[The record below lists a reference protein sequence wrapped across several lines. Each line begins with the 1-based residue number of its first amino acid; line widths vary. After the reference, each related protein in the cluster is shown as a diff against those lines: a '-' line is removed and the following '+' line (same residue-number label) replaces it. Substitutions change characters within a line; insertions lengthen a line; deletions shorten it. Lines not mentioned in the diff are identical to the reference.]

1 MTVTIRDVARQAG
14 VAVSTASRA
23 LSGGGPVGEATA
35 ERVRSA
41 ATALGYEP
49 NRWAASLRGGATKR
63 IAMVVPDL
71 RNPFFADLVKG
82 AQARARELGYMLFVA
97 DTDDDPREE
106 SRMVR
111 AVSDRVDGALLCTPR
126 TDAGHLDVLTSLA
139 PTVLLHR
146 TSAAT
151 PYVISDVADGVAQ
164 AVANLTALG
173 HRRIG
178 YVDGPPESW
187 SAELRRRTIAE
198 TGERMGVRI
207 ATIAQ
212 VAARFDGG
220 VVAGDLAIASGVTA
234 VLAFNDIV
242 SFGLMHRLSNRG
254 VAVPDDVSIIG
265 FDDVAEARMS
275 TPALTTVAQPLNLSG
290 RKAVEMLVDLLA
302 GRELRERAV
311 VLPTSLV
318 VRDTTAAPRAVAAAL

>member
-1 MTVTIRDVARQAG
+1 MTVTIREVARRAG

-35 ERVRSA
+35 ERVHAA

-63 IAMVVPDL
+63 IAMIVPDL

-82 AQARARELGYMLFVA
+82 AQARAREFGYMLFVA

-111 AVSDRVDGALLCTPR
+111 TVSDRVDGALLCTPR
-126 TDAGHLDVLTSLA
+126 TDAEHLDVLTGLA

-146 TSAAT
+146 TSDTTA
-151 PYVISDVADGVAQ
+151 YVISDVADGVAQ

-187 SAELRRRTIAE
+187 SAALRRQAIAKA
-198 TGERMGVRI
+198 GERAGIEITTV
-207 ATIAQ
+207 AQ

-242 SFGLMHRLSNRG
+242 AFGLMHRLSDRG
-254 VAVPDDVSIIG
+254 IAVPEDISIIG

-290 RKAVEMLVDLLA
+290 RRGVEMLVDLLA
-302 GRELRERAV
+302 GRELSERAL
-311 VLPTSLV
+311 VLPAHLV
-318 VRDTTAAPRAVAAAL
+318 VRETTAVPRPEARR